1 MGKRMSDS
9 QHALLTL
16 KLWQNKF
23 NTNEIDYDAATKWG
37 IEQKHYNKPPISQQE
52 RFIAEMR
59 RAVKRDTYTDP
70 QGRTNKTYGSLP
82 LFDEL
87 GNKSYK
93 QIDMRIAEPN
103 DAKAVLDDEFK
114 GIENDVKSH
123 STRLSSYNDNNLFG
137 ATLGDYDYD
146 LNYVA
151 QSITAN
157 GAYDDSF
164 DEDDFSFDEGE

>member
-1 MGKRMSDS
+1 MGKRVTDTR
-9 QHALLTL
+9 HALLTL

-37 IEQKHYNKPPISQQE
+37 IEQELYHKPPISQQE

-59 RAVKRDTYTDP
+59 RAVKRDTYIDP
-70 QGRTNKTYGSLP
+70 QGRTTKTYGSLP

-93 QIDMRIAEPN
+93 QIDMRIAKPDN
-103 DAKAVLDDEFK
+103 AKAVLDDEYK
-114 GIENDVKSH
+114 GMENDVKSH
-123 STRLSSYNDNNLFG
+123 ATRKSSYNDNNLFG
-137 ATLGDYDYD
+137 ATLEDYDY
-146 LNYVA
+146 NFNAVA

-157 GAYDDSF
+157 VEYDDSYDESDF
-164 DEDDFSFDEGE
+164 DEDE